1 MAQSTLDSM
10 PGASTG
16 TVVVTEPLNFWGG
29 KRVKPRQEK
38 NAEPVFEP
46 ATGRVLCQMVPCGAE
61 EVDEAIQ
68 SAYAAYQK
76 WSKMAGM
83 ERARVMLEAA
93 RIIRER
99 REKIAKLEVINNGK
113 SIIEALVDIDIAWQ
127 SIEYYAG
134 LAGTLA
140 GQHIQLP
147 GGAFAYSRREP
158 LGVCVGIGAW
168 NFPILLAT
176 LKSAPA
182 LACGNAMVYKPS
194 PMAPVTAVIL
204 AEIYK
209 EAGVPDGLF
218 CVVQGGA
225 ETGSLLCHHPKV
237 AKVSFTGSVPTGK
250 KVMEMSAKS
259 VKQVTLEL
267 GGKSPLIIFKDCEL
281 ENAVKG
287 ALMANFLTQGEVCC
301 NGTRVFVQREIMP
314 QFLEEVVKRTK
325 AIPVGDPLL
334 ESTRMGALISKP
346 QLEKVLGFVSQAKKE
361 GARVLCGGDPFV
373 PSDPKLKGGYFMSP
387 CVLDNCRDDMTC
399 VKEEIFGPVMSVL
412 PFDTEEEVIK
422 RANNTTFGLAS
433 GVFTRDISRAHRV
446 AASMEA
452 GTCFINN
459 YNISPIELPFGGY
472 KMSGFG
478 RENGQVT
485 IEYYSQLKTVVVE
498 MGDVESLF

>member
-1 MAQSTLDSM
+1 MHASGRKCKHTGPSGYVHTYPGIFENADFSMRLHLSSSTQYTD
-10 PGASTG
+10 
-16 TVVVTEPLNFWGG
+16 
-29 KRVKPRQEK
+29 
-38 NAEPVFEP
+38 
-46 ATGRVLCQMVPCGAE
+46 
-61 EVDEAIQ
+61 
-68 SAYAAYQK
+68 
-76 WSKMAGM
+76 
-83 ERARVMLEAA
+83 
-93 RIIRER
+93 
-99 REKIAKLEVINNGK
+99 LEVTTV
-113 SIIEALVDIDIAWQ
+113 ALVLLWR
-127 SIEYYAG
+127 SPAG
-134 LAGTLA
+134 WRVTLTS
-140 GQHIQLP
+140 LKD
-147 GGAFAYSRREP
+147 
-158 LGVCVGIGAW
+158 
-168 NFPILLAT
+168 LLLYFKLKVT
-176 LKSAPA
+176 L
-182 LACGNAMVYKPS
+182 LYKP
-194 PMAPVTAVIL
+194 TDH
-204 AEIYK
+204 
-209 EAGVPDGLF
+209 G
-218 CVVQGGA
+218 C
-225 ETGSLLCHHPKV
+225 SLY
-237 AKVSFTGSVPTGK
+237 FQ
-250 KVMEMSAKS
+250 VMEMSAKS

-287 ALMANFLTQGEVCC
+287 ALMANFLTQGQVCC

-412 PFDTEEEVIK
+412 PFDTEEEVIQ

-446 AASMEA
+446 AENLEA

-459 YNISPIELPFGGY
+459 YNISPVEVPFGGY